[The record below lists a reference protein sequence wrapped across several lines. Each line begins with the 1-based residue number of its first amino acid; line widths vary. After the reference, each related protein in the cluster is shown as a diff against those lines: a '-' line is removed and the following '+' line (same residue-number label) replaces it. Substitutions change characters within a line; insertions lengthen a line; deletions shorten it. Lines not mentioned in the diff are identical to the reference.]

1 MPDAL
6 MIRPATP
13 YDAQAVARIRVQGWR
28 FAYQGLIS
36 QDYLDSLS
44 VAEDTERMRG
54 YLSQFPQ
61 NSPLSRSEFVQ
72 GSGDGEKQS
81 FMLAA
86 RGDAVLGHE
95 YATYREGDNYAVE
108 IAPCRTFVFLHELEK
123 LRELNLI
130 KGGDLA
136 NALVI
141 TPMDVSQDEIDR
153 LAVLFGKPTVAR
165 SAHGILSSRPLL
177 FENEPARHK
186 LLDVLGDLARGPP
199 PSVSSL
205 GQLLWAVLD
214 WLFDWLFWLPGCCP
228 PPG

>member
-72 GSGDGEKQS
+72 GSGDGEKRS
-81 FMLAA
+81 FMLAV
-86 RGDAVLGHE
+86 RGNAVLGFCRFS
-95 YATYREGDNYAVE
+95 ATPD
-108 IAPCRTFVFLHELEK
+108 K
-123 LRELNLI
+123 
-130 KGGDLA
+130 
-136 NALVI
+136 
-141 TPMDVSQDEIDR
+141 IDR
-153 LAVLFGKPTVAR
+153 ADRATPGETMNGRLHALYIDPGA
-165 SAHGILSSRPLL
+165 
-177 FENEPARHK
+177 
-186 LLDVLGDLARGPP
+186 
-199 PSVSSL
+199 L
-205 GQLLWAVLD
+205 GQSIGHTLMNHALSTFAAWGCEHATLWVLEGNSRAISFYERQGWRCTGATKVDQSFGPCLVEHEMAVQL
-214 WLFDWLFWLPGCCP
+214 
-228 PPG
+228 